1 MTEKTFE
8 ALLRE
13 AVRELVKE
21 ELESFPSEEELKKSY
36 CLSEQFYLRMERLV
50 QSVERRQTRR
60 SRRIRAVLCAACVLL
75 AVIWC
80 YPDIFARAENVI
92 WEWFDKYIG
101 FYFEH
106 EEPAVRKYETDY
118 LPDGYEPV
126 YDILDE
132 NIGISVFQ
140 NERGEK
146 IELNYTFAE
155 NQIEMN
161 EKGTNIMIY
170 NVEGTDVYYLKLNDN
185 QKGSLLWKDEEY
197 DVSFT
202 LVSDLDYEE
211 MEKIRKGIHPADT
224 P

>member
-50 QSVERRQTRR
+50 QSVERRQARR
-60 SRRIRAVLCAACVLL
+60 SRGIRAVLCAACVLL

-132 NIGISVFQ
+132 NIGTSVFE
-140 NERGEK
+140 NENGEK
-146 IELNYTFAE
+146 MELNYTFAE
-155 NQIEMN
+155 NPIDIDDK
-161 EKGTNIMIY
+161 EKNIMVFY
-170 NVEGTDVYYLKLNDN
+170 EEGAKVYYLKATNGQRN
-185 QKGSLLWKDEEY
+185 SLLWEDKKNGVVFSLISY
-197 DVSFT
+197 
-202 LVSDLDYEE
+202 LDYEE